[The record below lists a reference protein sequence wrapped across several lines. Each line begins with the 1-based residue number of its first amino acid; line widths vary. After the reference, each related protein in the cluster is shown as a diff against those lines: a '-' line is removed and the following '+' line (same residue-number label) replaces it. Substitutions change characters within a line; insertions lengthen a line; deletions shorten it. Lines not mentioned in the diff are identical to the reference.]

1 MDEPAAGTS
10 ADEQL
15 ELVEMLRKIRDTGV
29 SILIIEHN
37 MRLVMNLCEHI
48 VAFDFGKKIGD
59 GTPDE
64 IRKNQAVIDAYLGE
78 ANDAKD

>member
-1 MDEPAAGTS
+1 MSRRYSLSG
-10 ADEQL
+10 
-15 ELVEMLRKIRDTGV
+15 
-29 SILIIEHN
+29 